1 MKLILRSALILLVPI
16 ALSAC
21 SSDGM
26 DDLRRFVRDAH
37 KDRKPRVEPI
47 PEVKTQKV
55 FAYASEDG
63 VDPFATFNLRP
74 RGIARHKKGGPDTN
88 RRKEPLE
95 DYPLDALKMV
105 GTLSRKRQTWV
116 IVQAPDGTVHK
127 AQVGNYLGEN
137 FGKII
142 RITEEKVRLIETVQD
157 PLGDWIKRKANL
169 SIEE

>member
-1 MKLILRSALILLVPI
+1 MRISFRYLLILSLTTALG
-16 ALSAC
+16 AC
-21 SSDGM
+21 GSDGM
-26 DDLRRFVRDAH
+26 GDLRIFVRDAH

-47 PEVKTQKV
+47 PEVKTHEV
-55 FAYASEDG
+55 FAYSAQEG
-63 VDPFATFNLRP
+63 VDPFASFNLRP
-74 RGIARHKKGGPDTN
+74 RGVAKRKEGGPDVN

-95 DYPLDALKMV
+95 EYPLDALKMV
-105 GTLSRKRQTWV
+105 GTLSRRRQTWV

-137 FGKII
+137 FGKIV
-142 RITEEKVRLIETVQD
+142 RITEEKVNLIETVQD

>member
-1 MKLILRSALILLVPI
+1 MKQVLRFVSLILMASLLG
-16 ALSAC
+16 AC

-47 PEVKTQKV
+47 PEVKTHEM
-55 FAYASEDG
+55 FAYASQEG
-63 VDPFATFNLRP
+63 VDPFASFNLRP
-74 RGIARHKKGGPDTN
+74 RGVAKRKEGGPDVN

-95 DYPLDALKMV
+95 EYPLDALKMV
-105 GTLSRKRQTWV
+105 GTLSRRRQTWV

-142 RITEEKVRLIETVQD
+142 KISEERVNLIETVQD

>member
-1 MKLILRSALILLVPI
+1 MRLTSRITSMVLASFI
-16 ALSAC
+16 LSAC

-47 PEVKTQKV
+47 PEVKTHEV
-55 FAYASEDG
+55 FAYSSQDG
-63 VDPFATFNLRP
+63 VDPFASFNLRP
-74 RGIARHKKGGPDTN
+74 RGVAKRREGGPDVN
-88 RRKEPLE
+88 RRKEPME
-95 DYPLDALKMV
+95 EYPLDALKMV
-105 GTLSRKRQTWV
+105 GTLSRKRRTWV

-127 AQVGNYLGEN
+127 AEVGNYMGEN

-142 RITEEKVRLIETVQD
+142 RISEEKVNLIETVQD

>member
-1 MKLILRSALILLVPI
+1 MNMTWRITSMVLASII
-16 ALSAC
+16 LSAC
-21 SSDGM
+21 ASDGM

-47 PEVKTQKV
+47 PEVKTHEV
-55 FAYASEDG
+55 FAYTSEEG
-63 VDPFATFNLRP
+63 VDPFASFNLRP
-74 RGIARHKKGGPDTN
+74 RGIARRKEGGPDVS
-88 RRKEPLE
+88 RRKEALE

-105 GTLSRKRQTWV
+105 GTLSRKRQTWA

-137 FGKII
+137 FGKIT
-142 RITEEKVRLIETVQD
+142 RISEEKVNLIETLQD